1 MWKSRRDDSFVKHFA
16 LRGARGTSPCCRRIL
31 ALAEHVMAQQAH
43 LAAPGVPHAT
53 LIHVEREW
61 RIESSAA
68 SERPPGSA
76 PIDRFPSGI
85 LLRSCRGAYVLV
97 PPKKYFCSVVNKK
110 NPVEGVRSLLL
121 IQPPSSEDLG
131 RVGATN
137 LPGTC

>member
-1 MWKSRRDDSFVKHFA
+1 VAYRIVRCERA
-16 LRGARGTSPCCRRIL
+16 TARIR
-31 ALAEHVMAQQAH
+31 AH
-43 LAAPGVPHAT
+43 
-53 LIHVEREW
+53 
-61 RIESSAA
+61 
-68 SERPPGSA
+68 RPISQRNSA
-76 PIDRFPSGI
+76 PIVQ
-85 LLRSCRGAYVLV
+85 GAYVLV